1 MKTRKTHRLLSL
13 LLALV
18 MLTGLAIVPT
28 FAAGDEP
35 PEKEL
40 RMVHLQWNDNG
51 QCYADEGALDK
62 NNGDGPVSGFGYNPA
77 HDDAVLFFIWNNRTQ
92 KKESYVVPKGDGNLV
107 VEKIDK
113 ADIASGAKQSSY
125 YVHVRMNEFKDGQVT
140 ANGLSFQ
147 FIAMLD
153 DFAFFSSQDF
163 SQETNLSNEVNEE
176 TLTDLTLYFGNSYA
190 GTEEADEHDKVVSV
204 EKNENGHENLY
215 TLEQVSDD
223 CWKLV
228 CKDVFAVQ
236 GGISID
242 LKLEVLQPD
251 GEAREDQ
258 RGICV
263 NHETAPELWFVWI
276 DGEWDEKME
285 SDIFFYNSERR
296 DVTSSLELVPGDALY
311 GILGYGGDWDENGFN
326 FKGFTPVSVKDV
338 KLPDGVTANTD
349 VPAKKGAKW
358 SQYYVEL
365 SSEAK
370 DQDFTLTYK
379 EYELTVS
386 CRLPSDIG
394 VYTAPEA
401 TWDSW
406 AGPWGF
412 PYNAVLDNEYYIIS
426 TSTDERDGRHVTDL
440 ALSAEW
446 NKEDEEVANDGVELS
461 KVSDG
466 VYKLTLK
473 DGALDRDWFHLEL
486 DITWTDVAE
495 NTYTDTN
502 RYLGNFDSKGAIV
515 ASETALTD
523 GTAGEAG
530 MELIPVADGR
540 DKVATSVTMKAG
552 EDKTVYLYRSIYFDG
567 PILAYMPYR
576 GHFYSSS
583 EDLTLTPDDKDYSKF
598 TLSCAKPGAYEVYM
612 GGDEYDWDNFKLF
625 HADGKEYTRAEMEKF
640 NEDIVYTISDGR
652 LVVCSDWDKETYRLL
667 SDPVPFEEMFPGET
681 YELKSLGFN
690 EWEWYGRLTVT
701 VEDAVELPFADVKE
715 EDWFYSDVAY
725 VFAHSLMN
733 GVGDDQFDPSGDVS
747 RAMVPTVLYRVE
759 GQPEA
764 PAGAFTDVAAGQWY
778 ADAINWAAGNSIVNG
793 MGDGIFGIEG
803 KITHEQLATMLYR
816 YAEYKGCDMSASND
830 LSAYTDA
837 DKVSGWALKQMQ
849 WAVGAGIAGDR
860 GDSLDPQ
867 GVATRAEL
875 AAALTRLYRDVL

>member
-18 MLTGLAIVPT
+18 MLTGLAAVPA
-28 FAAGDEP
+28 FAAEDEP

-40 RMVHLQWNDNG
+40 RMVHLQWNDKD
-51 QCYADEGALDK
+51 QCFADEGALDK
-62 NNGDGPVSGFGYNPA
+62 TNGDGPVSGFGYNPA
-77 HDDAVLFFIWNNRTQ
+77 RDDAVLFFIWNNKTQ
-92 KKESYVVPKGDGNLV
+92 KKESYVVPKGDGNIV
-107 VEKIDK
+107 VEKMDK
-113 ADIASGAKQSSY
+113 GSIASGAKQSSY
-125 YVHVRMNEFKDGQVT
+125 YVHVSMNEFKDGKVT
-140 ANGLSFQ
+140 ANGLSFE
-147 FIAMLD
+147 FTAMLD
-153 DFAFFSSQDF
+153 DLGFFSSQDF
-163 SQETNLSNEVNEE
+163 SQETYLGNEVNEE
-176 TLTDLTLYFGNSYA
+176 ALTDLTLYFGNSYA
-190 GTEEADEHDKVVSV
+190 GSDEPHDKVVSV
-204 EKNENGHENLY
+204 GRNGNGHENLY

-223 CWKLV
+223 CWKIV

-236 GGISID
+236 GDIWVD

-251 GEAREDQ
+251 GETREDN
-258 RGICV
+258 RGIRV
-263 NHETAPELWFVWI
+263 YHETAPELRFVWI
-276 DGEWDEKME
+276 NGEWDEKTE
-285 SDIFFYNSERR
+285 RDIFFYDPERK
-296 DVTSSLELVPGDALY
+296 DCTSSLELVPGDPQY
-311 GILGYGGDWDENGFN
+311 GILGYGGEFDENGFN
-326 FKGFTPVSVKDV
+326 FDGFTPVAVKDV
-338 KLPDGVTANTD
+338 KLPEGVTANTD

-370 DQDFTLTYK
+370 GQDFTLTYK

-401 TWDSW
+401 TWDNW

-412 PYNAVLDNEYYIIS
+412 PYNAVLDNEYYLIS
-426 TSTDERDGRHVTDL
+426 TSTDERDGRHAADL
-440 ALSAEW
+440 ALSAQW
-446 NKEDEEVANDGVELS
+446 DKENEEIANDDVELS

-486 DITWTDVAE
+486 DITWTDIAE
-495 NTYTDTN
+495 NTWTDTN
-502 RYLGNFDSKGAIV
+502 RYLGNFDRSGVIV

-530 MELIPVADGR
+530 IELIPVADAK
-540 DKVATSVTMKAG
+540 DKVADSVTMKAG
-552 EDKTVYLYRSIYFDG
+552 EDKVVYLYRSIYSDG

-598 TLSCAKPGAYEVYM
+598 TLSCAKPGTYEVYM
-612 GGDEYDWDNFKLF
+612 GGENYDWDDLKLF
-625 HADGKEYTRAEMEKF
+625 HADGKQYTQAEMDKF

-652 LVVCSDWDKETYRLL
+652 LVVSSDWDEETGRLL

-681 YELKSLGFN
+681 YELKALGFE
-690 EWEWYGRLTVT
+690 EWEWYSRLIVT

-725 VFAHSLMN
+725 VFAHGLMN
-733 GVGDDQFDPSGDVS
+733 GIGDGQFDPSGDVS

-759 GQPEA
+759 GEPEA
-764 PAGAFTDVAAGQWY
+764 PAGAFTDVADGQWY
-778 ADAINWAAGNSIVNG
+778 TNAINWSAANSIVKG
-793 MGDGIFGIEG
+793 MGDGIFGIED
-803 KITHEQLATMLYR
+803 KITHEQLATLLYR

-837 DKVSGWALKQMQ
+837 DKVSDWALTQTQ
-849 WAVGAGIAGDR
+849 WAVGAGITGDR